1 MQYLLHFSKSVHNV
15 CPTPIRMD
23 VTMALAASQMFTSDA
38 NSHTSLYTH
47 YTVVPILYAQ
57 IYRNV

>member
-38 NSHTSLYTH
+38 N
-47 YTVVPILYAQ
+47 I
-57 IYRNV
+57 